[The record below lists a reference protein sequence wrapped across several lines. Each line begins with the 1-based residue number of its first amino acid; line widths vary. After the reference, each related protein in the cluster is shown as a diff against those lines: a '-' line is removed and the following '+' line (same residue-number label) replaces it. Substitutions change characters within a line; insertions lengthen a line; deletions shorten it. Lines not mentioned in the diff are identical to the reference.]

1 MLVINQLIIL
11 IKKGNS
17 EMNFS
22 VLKEKNINELFIK
35 IYKKNS
41 KKDLIKI
48 L

>member
-1 MLVINQLIIL
+1 MLVINLLIIL

-35 IYKKNS
+35 IYKINS